1 MPQPPNPPGG
11 AAGAPPPPP
20 PSAGPGGSGRPDYK
34 VYRSSGS
41 LSRLRLGDRL
51 RLRRSR
57 GERPR
62 RGGERRRITPGR
74 VLKIVLALALA
85 WIVVSAVVFVVSA
98 QTTRGITDRAE
109 EALSGEGNLLTGST
123 ILVLGSDERS
133 QRIQEQLEAM
143 GQDPGEGGRADS
155 ILLLHVGFGSVQRLS
170 ILRDSFAEIPGY
182 ESQKIN
188 AALFLG
194 GPPLMI
200 RTVEG
205 FLGNGLRIDH
215 LIEVKFADFPDLIDA
230 LGGVDV
236 TAENEICA
244 EGFDGAGEGFD
255 LAQGEHH
262 LDGQDALTFARVR
275 SNPCAPEE
283 DDRDRAAR
291 QQEVLSGIRS
301 QALSPTSFL
310 RLPFASWE
318 APRAIRT
325 DLRGPGLAALFG
337 DLLTGGTG
345 ETTVLEPTGPP
356 NGDGSLPISED
367 ARAQAV
373 DDLLGR

>member
-1 MPQPPNPPGG
+1 MSQRPNPPDGEGG
-11 AAGAPPPPP
+11 ASPPTP
-20 PSAGPGGSGRPDYK
+20 PSAPQGGSGRPDYK
-34 VYRSSGS
+34 VYRSSGP
-41 LSRLRLGDRL
+41 LSRFRLGDRL

-57 GERPR
+57 GERSP
-62 RGGERRRITPGR
+62 GGEERRRITPGR

-85 WIVVSAVVFVVSA
+85 WVVVSGILFLVSA
-98 QTTRGITDRAE
+98 QTTRGVTDRAE

-133 QRIQEQLEAM
+133 QRVQEQLEAM

-170 ILRDSFAEIPGY
+170 ILRDSFAEIPNHD
-182 ESQKIN
+182 SQKIN
-188 AALFLG
+188 AAYFLG
-194 GPPLMI
+194 GPSLMI

-205 FLGNGLRIDH
+205 FLGNGLQIDH
-215 LIEVKFADFPDLIDA
+215 LIEVKFADFPGLIDA

-255 LAQGEHH
+255 LARGDHH
-262 LDGQDALTFARVR
+262 LNGVDALTFARVR

-283 DDRDRAAR
+283 DDRARAAR

-301 QALSPTSFL
+301 QALSPTTFL
-310 RLPFASWE
+310 RLPWASWE

-325 DLRGPGLAALFG
+325 DLQGPGLAALFG

-345 ETTVLEPTGPP
+345 ETTVLEPTGPA
-356 NGDGSLPISED
+356 NGDGSLPISEE
-367 ARAQAV
+367 ARAQAA

>member
-1 MPQPPNPPGG
+1 MPQRPNPPGG
-11 AAGAPPPPP
+11 GAGAPPPAA
-20 PSAGPGGSGRPDYK
+20 PSAPEGGPGRPDYK
-34 VYRSSGS
+34 VYRSSGP
-41 LSRLRLGDRL
+41 LSRFRLGDRL

-57 GERPR
+57 GERSPG
-62 RGGERRRITPGR
+62 GGERRRITPGR

-85 WIVVSAVVFVVSA
+85 WAVVSGILFLVSA
-98 QTTRGITDRAE
+98 QTTRGVTDRAE
-109 EALSGEGNLLTGST
+109 KALSGEGNLLTGST

-133 QRIQEQLEAM
+133 EETKAELEEL

-155 ILLLHVGFGSVQRLS
+155 ILLLRVGFGSVQRLS
-170 ILRDSFAEIPGY
+170 ILRDSFAEIPGQ

-188 AALFLG
+188 AAYFLG
-194 GPPLMI
+194 GPNLMI

-205 FLGNGLRIDH
+205 FLGNGLQIDH
-215 LIEVKFADFPDLIDA
+215 LVEVRLEQFPRLIDA

-244 EGFDGAGEGFD
+244 DGFDLAGEGFE
-255 LAQGEHH
+255 LPAGENH
-262 LDGQDALTFARVR
+262 LNGDDALSFARVR

-283 DDRDRAAR
+283 DDRARAAR

-301 QALSPTSFL
+301 QALSPTTFL
-310 RLPFASWE
+310 RLPWASWE

-325 DLRGPGLAALFG
+325 DLKGPGLAALFG
-337 DLLTGGTG
+337 DLLTSGTG
-345 ETTVLEPTGPP
+345 DTTVLEPTGPP
-356 NGDGSLPISED
+356 NGDGSLPISEE
-367 ARAQAV
+367 ARAQAA

>member
-1 MPQPPNPPGG
+1 MPQPPNPPAGR
-11 AAGAPPPPP
+11 AGAPASHA
-20 PSAGPGGSGRPDYK
+20 PSAPAAGGGRPDYK
-34 VYRSSGS
+34 VYRSSGP

-51 RLRRSR
+51 RLRRSG
-57 GERPR
+57 GERPPGDGEHR
-62 RGGERRRITPGR
+62 RVTPGR
-74 VLKIVLALALA
+74 VLKVVLALALA
-85 WIVVSAVVFVVSA
+85 WVVLSGILFIVSA
-98 QTTRGITDRAE
+98 QTTRGISDRAE

-170 ILRDSFAEIPGY
+170 ILRDSFADIPNHD
-182 ESQKIN
+182 SQKIN
-188 AALFLG
+188 AAYFLG
-194 GPPLMI
+194 GPSLMI

-205 FLGNGLRIDH
+205 FLGNGLQIDH
-215 LIEVKFADFPDLIDA
+215 LIEVKFADFPELIDA

-255 LAQGEHH
+255 LAQGDHH

-283 DDRDRAAR
+283 DDRARAAR

-301 QALSPTSFL
+301 QALSPSAFL
-310 RLPFASWE
+310 RLPWASWQ

-325 DLRGPGLAALFG
+325 DLRGPGLAALFA

-356 NGDGSLPISED
+356 NGDGSLPISEE

-373 DDLLGR
+373 EDLLGR